1 MDKKEITELIE
12 KSYYKGY
19 NEGFYDAAKEFKR
32 LVDAAVTSY
41 QEIAKEKLK
50 EVNKYWESKAN
61 EKANEKRTDK

>member
-19 NEGFYDAAKEFKR
+19 NEGFYDAATEIKR

-41 QEIAKEKLK
+41 HEIAEKKLK
-50 EVNKYWESKAN
+50 EVNKYWEGKIN
-61 EKANEKRTDK
+61 EEANEKRTDK